1 MKYLFTFFLFLFSY
15 STVNAQLGFCNGN
28 SGAPIFV
35 EDFGTGIGNVPLP
48 PGTTNYLY
56 SPGFPNDSFYT
67 VKNGTFG
74 NPYDWQEVEDHT
86 PNDNNGRLLI
96 VNADFNPGEFYKTTI
111 SGLCEFTTYEFS
123 AWVLN
128 LLKVPGF
135 CVDLGIEIPI
145 NVKFQIWNESE
156 TTLIAS
162 GDTGDIYATAAPTWG
177 EYGLVFQTLENQN
190 SVVLKMLNNGAGGC
204 GNDLAIDDIEFKTCG
219 DNVFVSDELGN
230 SIVSICENE
239 MPYATTLTAT
249 PDFSVFSSHF
259 YQWQESSD
267 GITWQDISGETNQS
281 ITINTTSAGFYRTKI
296 SEFADNLLND
306 QCVLFSD
313 VFQLIVNPNPPAPS
327 SDGDVEFDCS
337 LNQAVLSVTSTSN
350 TSVNWYDSVSGGLL
364 LQTNSVTYTAN
375 TIGTYYAEAI
385 DNLTGCISTTRTAV
399 DTSSNTPAPNAPS
412 PQSFCS
418 SVLLQELQTNGE
430 NIRFY
435 TEQTGDTEL
444 DEITEITADTT
455 VYISQTVDDCE
466 SLDLVAIEIIIEDPT
481 IYTDHFELLYC
492 ESNNPMVNLFDAS
505 DVFLSSDFS
514 GFFNSLDDAENATN
528 SINTPNDFVVVSE
541 NQMVYGRIENG
552 VCYEVYPLLLVS
564 ENCDIIIPQAISPN
578 DDGLNDTFQ
587 IQNLY
592 DVHLNHSLKIYNRH
606 GICIFEGDNNRQWA
620 GKSKDGDVVPVGT
633 YFYVLRLNNDANDVF
648 TGWVYSNY

>member
-15 STVNAQLGFCNGN
+15 STINAQLGFCNGN

-327 SDGDVEFDCS
+327 SDGEVEFDCS

-350 TSVNWYDSVSGGLL
+350 TSVNWYDSASGGLL
-364 LQTNSVTYTAN
+364 LQTNSVTYTAS

-435 TEQTGDTEL
+435 TE
-444 DEITEITADTT
+444 
-455 VYISQTVDDCE
+455 
-466 SLDLVAIEIIIEDPT
+466 
-481 IYTDHFELLYC
+481 
-492 ESNNPMVNLFDAS
+492 
-505 DVFLSSDFS
+505 
-514 GFFNSLDDAENATN
+514 
-528 SINTPNDFVVVSE
+528 
-541 NQMVYGRIENG
+541 
-552 VCYEVYPLLLVS
+552 
-564 ENCDIIIPQAISPN
+564 
-578 DDGLNDTFQ
+578 
-587 IQNLY
+587 
-592 DVHLNHSLKIYNRH
+592 
-606 GICIFEGDNNRQWA
+606 
-620 GKSKDGDVVPVGT
+620 
-633 YFYVLRLNNDANDVF
+633 
-648 TGWVYSNY
+648 

>member
-1 MKYLFTFFLFLFSY
+1 MKYLLTFFLFLFLY

-28 SGAPIFV
+28 SGTPIFV

-156 TTLIAS
+156 TALIAS

-239 MPYATTLTAT
+239 IPYATTLTAT

-281 ITINTTSAGFYRTKI
+281 ITINTTSAGYYRTKI

-313 VFQLIVNPNPPAPS
+313 VFQLIVNQNPPAPS

-337 LNQAVLSVTSTSN
+337 LNQAILSVTSTSN
-350 TSVNWYDSVSGGLL
+350 TSVNWYDSASGGLL

-375 TIGTYYAEAI
+375 AVGTYYAEAI

-444 DEITEITADTT
+444 DEITEIMADTT

-466 SLDLVAIEIIIEDPT
+466 SLDLFAIEIIIEDPT

-505 DVFLSSDFS
+505 DVFLSSNFS

-578 DDGLNDTFQ
+578 NDGLNDVFQ

-592 DVHLNHSLKIYNRH
+592 GIHLNHSLKIFNRY
-606 GICIFEGDNNRQWA
+606 GICVFEGNDNRKWD
-620 GKSKDGDVVPVGT
+620 GTSKDGDLVPVGT
-633 YFYVLRLNNDANDVF
+633 YFYVLKLNNDENDVF
-648 TGWVYSNY
+648 TGWIYINY